1 MRDYFKMRKKGKDEK
16 IEIEKLY
23 KPVTLGI
30 FLGFFSNEVF
40 RAISYRLGI
49 LVLIISVFLTFYLI
63 IREKENE

>member
-1 MRDYFKMRKKGKDEK
+1 MRKKGKYEK

-40 RAISYRLGI
+40 RAISYHLGI